1 MGESIETSTNSA
13 VSECGQD
20 VHEIKRHSSKAVMVS
35 FVDACPSLTQI
46 QKDKDPYWKSRWCE
60 SCIQKLQS
68 ARRAFLK
75 EFEQRNRQ
83 E

>member
-1 MGESIETSTNSA
+1 MAESSGMSTNSTF
-13 VSECGQD
+13 SERGRD
-20 VHEIKRHSSKAVMVS
+20 LHEVKRHSSKAVMVS
-35 FVDACPSLTQI
+35 FADACPGLTQV
-46 QKDKDPYWKSRWCE
+46 QKNKDPYWKSRWCE
-60 SCIQKLQS
+60 SCIQRLQS